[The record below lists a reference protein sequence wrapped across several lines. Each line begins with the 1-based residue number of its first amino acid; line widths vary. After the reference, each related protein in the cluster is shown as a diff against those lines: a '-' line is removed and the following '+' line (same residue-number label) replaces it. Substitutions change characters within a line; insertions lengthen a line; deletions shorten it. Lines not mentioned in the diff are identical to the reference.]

1 MAPAN
6 GMRPAWT
13 GLESMRMEA
22 GSGDMRS
29 TIRAMLHRSQQV
41 QLKL

>member
-13 GLESMRMEA
+13 GLESMRMEEA
-22 GSGDMRS
+22 IGDMRP